1 MPGVFPCGDGFCTED
16 SALEGWGGFLYYL
29 ASLGNWIQVFSL
41 YTFYYLDA
49 IHRDELRHV
58 SFIAIIIHS
67 YLLLIPRLSRYL
79 TGLPIL
85 LKVRRN
91 IFIPKYPIRYPPRHA
106 MIRIASGCC

>member
-49 IHRDELRHV
+49 IQRDKLRHV
-58 SFIAIIIHS
+58 KLYCNNHPFLRLAHPVT
-67 YLLLIPRLSRYL
+67 LLLSDRFNNSLKSKAQYFISKHTIP
-79 TGLPIL
+79 
-85 LKVRRN
+85 
-91 IFIPKYPIRYPPRHA
+91 YPPRHA
-106 MIRIASGCC
+106 MIPIA